1 MEQLGAVFEGE
12 WASLSEMYT
21 TNEESEFMTQLLGDF
36 SPASE
41 PGGEC
46 LGFLGLQSDFWPAQT
61 STNVASIVDDDSFVY
76 SSDPS
81 ISNVSFS
88 PQETSAYSGSDGD
101 GDITNFLLSSSQGT
115 YYQLGDSHR
124 SFATNDIPS
133 YFNSVDFGF
142 EEENMSSTAYGCTDV
157 MMQDEGSNQ
166 LKNIS
171 KFEAVVAENLTNSDT
186 VHFTKLET
194 RVSDYAAEEKV
205 TSLPAD
211 SKKRQH
217 TAEAQKNKR
226 NVKPKKSKKVSEI
239 MNTDEDRSDC
249 DGLFRQTSSS
259 NCLKNYATAPSETDG
274 EEISNLTSED
284 SPPLKGNGKARANRG
299 SATDPQSLYARKRR
313 EKINGR
319 LRILQGLVPNGTKVD
334 ISTMLDEAVQYVK
347 FLQLQI
353 KLLSSDDMWMFAP
366 LAYNGMDLGL
376 DIKI

>member
-1 MEQLGAVFEGE
+1 
-12 WASLSEMYT
+12 
-21 TNEESEFMTQLLGDF
+21 
-36 SPASE
+36 
-41 PGGEC
+41 
-46 LGFLGLQSDFWPAQT
+46 
-61 STNVASIVDDDSFVY
+61 
-76 SSDPS
+76 
-81 ISNVSFS
+81 
-88 PQETSAYSGSDGD
+88 
-101 GDITNFLLSSSQGT
+101 
-115 YYQLGDSHR
+115 
-124 SFATNDIPS
+124 
-133 YFNSVDFGF
+133 
-142 EEENMSSTAYGCTDV
+142 MSSTAYGCTDV

-194 RVSDYAAEEKV
+194 RVSDYAAEDKV

-217 TAEAQKNKR
+217 TAEAQKDKR
-226 NVKPKKSKKVSEI
+226 NVKPKKSKKVAEI